1 MKEKTHEQLV
11 IWVIDDDETALMLA
25 EDILSNAGF
34 QVETFSDAAAALATA
49 AGQLPDLVIV
59 DVIMPGMD
67 GFEFCGRFRELPRAD
82 MVPVLVTTSLDDTE
96 SINRAYE
103 AGATNFTSK
112 PVNWTIEVKRLH
124 YLLKSANLAV
134 ELKKKEQET
143 RLAKEDWEGT
153 FESIADSVTV
163 LDLKLNIL
171 RANRATFRIFGGAVP
186 AIVGR
191 PCHEVFCHSH
201 EACPDCPVWKVLAS
215 GMPASVEM
223 AFGPSGR
230 LYEISVSPVTD
241 RLGKITRLV
250 HVARDLS
257 EKKKLEAELRHAQKM
272 EAIGTL
278 AGGIAHDFNNL
289 LTTVQCCA
297 DLSIADN
304 IEAGRTDEN
313 LEAIQ
318 DATRRGAAL
327 TRQLL
332 LFSRKAR
339 DTGQKQVLDLN
350 DVLRGMRKVLEKG
363 FSPSVAKVYR
373 LAPELRFVR
382 ADAGQLEQVV
392 MNLAVNAAHAMP
404 DGGSI
409 TIETGNLTLGGQ
421 SGRTHPNLDPGDS
434 VLLTVADTGHGMS
447 KETLARI
454 YEPFFTTKK
463 VGEGT
468 GLGLSVV
475 FGIVKEHDGH
485 IECQSETGVGTTF
498 RIYLPAVGQGEKQAE
513 LTLAV
518 SRNRAPGGTE
528 TILVVDDEAP
538 LRRLLERHLGKLGY
552 DVICASDGEMGWR
565 KYSEASPR
573 PHAVILDLGMPKA
586 SGWECLA
593 KLREIDPGVKVL
605 IASGYGGDDLEE
617 RATKSGAAAFLSKP
631 YNLDVISR
639 KLRDVMLPP
648 GDARAPAQGHG

>member
-1 MKEKTHEQLV
+1 
-11 IWVIDDDETALMLA
+11 
-25 EDILSNAGF
+25 
-34 QVETFSDAAAALATA
+34 
-49 AGQLPDLVIV
+49 
-59 DVIMPGMD
+59 
-67 GFEFCGRFRELPRAD
+67 
-82 MVPVLVTTSLDDTE
+82 
-96 SINRAYE
+96 
-103 AGATNFTSK
+103 
-112 PVNWTIEVKRLH
+112 
-124 YLLKSANLAV
+124 LKSANLAV

-421 SGRTHPNLDPGDS
+421 SGRTHPNLDPGDY

-648 GDARAPAQGHG
+648 GDARAPAQDHG